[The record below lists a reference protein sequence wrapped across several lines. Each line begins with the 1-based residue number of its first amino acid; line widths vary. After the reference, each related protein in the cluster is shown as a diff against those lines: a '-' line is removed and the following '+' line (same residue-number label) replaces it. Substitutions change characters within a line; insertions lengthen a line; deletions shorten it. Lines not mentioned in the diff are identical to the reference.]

1 MLLFDMPAL
10 EFLRILSLNKFV
22 ISFFILVGKP
32 GVVLVPPEIKMDL
45 YNPAR
50 QSISHYL
57 IM

>member
-1 MLLFDMPAL
+1 MSAL

-50 QSISHYL
+50 QSIAHY
-57 IM
+57 